1 MRIGLM
7 IEGQEGVTWDQW
19 RALAAAAEEHA
30 FDSLFRS
37 DHYLSFGA
45 PAERGT
51 LDAWAT
57 LSALAAVT
65 TRIRLGTLVSPAT
78 FRHPSELAKVAATAD
93 HVSEGRIE
101 LGMGA
106 GWFEREHR
114 AYGFPFPPTGERFAC
129 FAEQVEIVHRL
140 WNPDQETVSFDGR
153 FYTLEDVP
161 PLFRPVQ
168 RPHPPL
174 ILGGQAGPKA
184 AALAVRWADEYNTH
198 FKSMAECRAIRDRLL
213 AACEV
218 GGRDPASLR
227 FSLMTGMLLGED
239 ERDLEAR
246 GRRFMQ
252 LRGDTGEVGPF
263 LDGLGEAWVVGTPD
277 RALERLA
284 QFADAGVE
292 RVMLQHLLHDD
303 LDVVAMIG
311 RDLIPPASGL

>member
-1 MRIGLM
+1 M
-7 IEGQEGVTWDQW
+7 IEGQEGVAWDQW
-19 RALAAAAEEHA
+19 VALAAAAEEHG

-57 LSALAAVT
+57 INALAART
-65 TRIRLGTLVSPAT
+65 ERIRLGTLVSPAT
-78 FRHPSELAKVAATAD
+78 FRHPSELAKVVATAD
-93 HVSEGRIE
+93 HVSGGRVE

-114 AYGFPFPPTGERFAC
+114 AYGFPFPPTGERFAR

-140 WNPDQETVSFDGR
+140 WNPDQETVSFNGR
-153 FYTLEDVP
+153 FYSLEEVH

-184 AALAVRWADEYNTH
+184 AQLAVRWADEYNTH
-198 FKSMAECRAIRDRLL
+198 FKSMAGCRGVRDRLL
-213 AACEV
+213 AACEA
-218 GGRDPASLR
+218 GHRDPASLR
-227 FSLMTGMLLGED
+227 FSLMTGMLLGEN

-246 GRRFMQ
+246 GRRLMQ
-252 LRGDTGEVGPF
+252 LRGATGEVDAF
-263 LDGLGEAWVVGTPD
+263 LDGLGEAWIIGTPD
-277 RALERLA
+277 RALERLE
-284 QFADAGVE
+284 QFAQAGVE

-303 LDVVAMIG
+303 LDVLALIG
-311 RDLIPPASGL
+311 RDLIPLADAL